1 MGKFID
7 ITGQKYHRLTV
18 MRIHPTRSKSNHILW
33 ECICECGT
41 EKLVEG
47 QDLKSGKV
55 KSCGC
60 LNREKAAAK
69 NRKDLT
75 NQFFGKLKV
84 IEATEKRSGAGY
96 IVWKCQCECGN
107 ISFVNTNDLT
117 TGNTTSCGCIH
128 SRGEEY
134 IGKILSLNNIPYQS
148 QKSYSDCISPS
159 TGRVLRF
166 DFYVENKYLIEYDG
180 ILHFETENRG
190 WNTEEM
196 LRKTQNHDE
205 IKNTYCLEHNIPL
218 IRIPYT
224 HLSKLCLEDLLLETS
239 QFIIKKQED

>member
-7 ITGQKYHRLTV
+7 MTGQKYGRLTV
-18 MRIHPTRSKSNHILW
+18 LQRHPEKSKCNHILW

-41 EKLVEG
+41 KKLLDG
-47 QDLKSGKV
+47 QDLRAGKV

-60 LNREKAAAK
+60 LNKEIAATK
-69 NRKDLT
+69 NRKNLT
-75 NQFFGKLKV
+75 NQIFGKLMV
-84 IEATEKRSGAGY
+84 LEPTEGRNNGY

-107 ISFVNTNDLT
+107 ITYVNTNDLT

-134 IGKILSLNNIPYQS
+134 IGQILTINNIIYQN
-148 QKSYSDCISPS
+148 QKSYSDCCSPS

-166 DFYVENKYLIEYDG
+166 DFYVNNNYLIEYDG
-180 ILHFETENRG
+180 ILHFKTENRG
-190 WNTEEM
+190 WNSQELLE
-196 LRKTQNHDE
+196 KTQLHDK
-205 IKNTYCLEHNIPL
+205 IKNQYCLEHNIPL

-239 QFIIKKQED
+239 QFVVVKKQED